1 MNSLLSRDDRRLTL
15 TAFEAIRRTLNRHAG
30 LWFSLD
36 MRTTVERRLR
46 ERLTFLGLESF
57 DDYASRLEQDQGELE
72 EATELC
78 TVNET
83 YAFRGMRQLVAF
95 REGIIPRFGPK
106 DRITVWSAGCSSGEE
121 PYTLAAILLA
131 SGKISPERVKVF
143 GTDISRRCI
152 ALARR
157 GIYSPSSFREDSDE
171 ANHLNCEHYFNQNAD
186 GTRTVAAE
194 LRNVCHFK
202 HANLLDTAIGGFIDV
217 VFCRNV
223 LIHMDE
229 RSRKRVVLGFFER
242 MSPGGYL
249 ILGHS
254 ESLLNES
261 VPFIVE
267 EICDEIVYRKPEITG
282 GGSQ

>member
-1 MNSLLSRDDRRLTL
+1 LGPSAAFSKKARVILFAASAFGGIKSAAEMNSLLSRDDRRLTL

-106 DRITVWSAGCSSGEE
+106 DRITVWSEE
-121 PYTLAAILLA
+121 
-131 SGKISPERVKVF
+131 
-143 GTDISRRCI
+143 
-152 ALARR
+152 
-157 GIYSPSSFREDSDE
+157 
-171 ANHLNCEHYFNQNAD
+171 
-186 GTRTVAAE
+186 
-194 LRNVCHFK
+194 
-202 HANLLDTAIGGFIDV
+202 
-217 VFCRNV
+217 
-223 LIHMDE
+223 
-229 RSRKRVVLGFFER
+229 
-242 MSPGGYL
+242 
-249 ILGHS
+249 
-254 ESLLNES
+254 
-261 VPFIVE
+261 
-267 EICDEIVYRKPEITG
+267 
-282 GGSQ
+282 

>member
-15 TAFEAIRRTLNRHAG
+15 TTFEAIRRTLNRYAG

-46 ERLTFLGLESF
+46 ERLNVLGTDNFE
-57 DDYASRLEQDQGELE
+57 DYAARIEQDQAELE
-72 EATELC
+72 EAAEVC

-95 REGIIPRFGPK
+95 RDGIVPRFAAK

-121 PYTLAAILLA
+121 AYTLAAILLG
-131 SGKISPERVKVF
+131 SGRISPERVKVF

-157 GIYSPSSFREDSDE
+157 GTYSLSSFREDPYDQQQ
-171 ANHLNCEHYFNQNAD
+171 LNYDHFFTPHAD
-186 GTRTVAAE
+186 GSRTVTPE
-194 LRNVCHFK
+194 LKNVCHFK

-229 RSRKRVVLGFFER
+229 RSRMRVVLGFFER

-261 VPFIVE
+261 VPFVVE
-267 EICDEIVYRKPEITG
+267 EICDEIVYRKPEITS